1 MWKVKLTRKHDL
13 SWWNADLN
21 HKWNGIAM
29 LFYYSHLMVKKDLVQ
44 KPLKAS
50 HCNWH
55 CNKTFGLVPSSYPNP
70 SAIRENPLWT
80 CHCWNV
86 KWADWTTFACWIRS
100 MSVSVNNIHK
110 CPQSLCSPPSISYEY
125 PWTIG
130 AAYPTTVP
138 HSQSDTAG
146 SPAHLDPACQSHST
160 YPALRHGVP
169 PGRTMGGLGR
179 QHSCW
184 GDGASG
190 SRPDPG
196 ETHWGDP
203 PPPRAES
210 HQDGGCP
217 ATMNCLSQVRDT
229 RKCSHWLEG
238 VRLNEFVLPFTP

>member
-1 MWKVKLTRKHDL
+1 MWTGTLTL
-13 SWWNADLN
+13 IL
-21 HKWNGIAM
+21 
-29 LFYYSHLMVKKDLVQ
+29 VLVQ
-44 KPLKAS
+44 S
-50 HCNWH
+50 
-55 CNKTFGLVPSSYPNP
+55 V
-70 SAIRENPLWT
+70 
-80 CHCWNV
+80 
-86 KWADWTTFACWIRS
+86 
-100 MSVSVNNIHK
+100 SVSVNNSLK
-110 CPQSLCSPPSISYEY
+110 RPQPLCVAPSISYQY

-184 GDGASG
+184 GDRAAG

-196 ETHWGDP
+196 KTHWGDP
-203 PPPRAES
+203 PPLLSEW

-217 ATMNCLSQVRDT
+217 AMMNCLSQVRDT
-229 RKCSHWLEG
+229 RKSERKELHLPNGLSGIKW
-238 VRLNEFVLPFTP
+238 VVLPFTP